1 MIALI
6 SGGSSLDLPNP
17 EGFPNLTLLNRVT
30 IRRTMDNT
38 LYSYLKTDSN
48 GTLYLI
54 NLRFLLWKCYTIEL
68 RNSLINFIERKAG
81 EEWTYIDRDGQSW
94 KVRLLTPSVQI
105 TDELKYADSTEFQ
118 LRGYKI

>member
-54 NLRFLLWKCYTIEL
+54 NLRFLLWKCYTVEL